1 MELMKAAFL
10 RSNKIYSE
18 FMNIKFPAFDSVSV
32 GDELPPLAIPITVP
46 LIAGGA
52 IATRDYFPGHHDR
65 DAARELGSPHIFM
78 NILTTNGLV
87 ERYVEGWAGPSCRL
101 ATLKIKLGAPN
112 YPGDTLTFSGAVT
125 DKRAADRS
133 VEVTLK
139 GTNSMGPHVT
149 GTVRV
154 HLP

>member
-1 MELMKAAFL
+1 
-10 RSNKIYSE
+10 
-18 FMNIKFPAFDSVSV
+18 MNTPAFDTVAV
-32 GDELPPLAIPITVP
+32 GDALPPLVIPITVP

-52 IATRDYFPGHHDR
+52 IATRDYFPGHHDLE
-65 DAARELGSPHIFM
+65 AARALGSPHIFM

-87 ERYVEGWAGPSCRL
+87 QRFVEAWSGPQGRL
-101 ATLKIKLGAPN
+101 ASLKIKLGAPN
-112 YPGDTLTFSGAVT
+112 YPGDTMTFTGSVS
-125 DKRAADRS
+125 DKRDSDRS

-139 GTNSMGPHVT
+139 GSNSMGSHVS